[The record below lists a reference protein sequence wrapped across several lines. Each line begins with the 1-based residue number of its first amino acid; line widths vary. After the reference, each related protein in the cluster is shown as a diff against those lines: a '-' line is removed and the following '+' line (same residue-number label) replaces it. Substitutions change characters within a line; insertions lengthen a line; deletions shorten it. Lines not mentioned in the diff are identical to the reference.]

1 MGPTVLGSNKNKQ
14 TNTYLTFSK
23 KKKKKKL
30 LLLTYVELPKKV
42 DRL

>member
-23 KKKKKKL
+23 KKKKL

>member
-23 KKKKKKL
+23 KKKKKISFTNL
-30 LLLTYVELPKKV
+30 CGTPKKS
-42 DRL
+42 